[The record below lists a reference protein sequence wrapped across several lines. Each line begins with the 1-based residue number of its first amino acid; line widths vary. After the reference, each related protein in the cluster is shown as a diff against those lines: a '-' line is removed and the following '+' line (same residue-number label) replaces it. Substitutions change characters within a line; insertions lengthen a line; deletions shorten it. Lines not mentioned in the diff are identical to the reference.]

1 MFVMHNDRKAIM
13 VRNVCKLLRKRTLP
27 KWRRFFSCDIAAI
40 STHIVQ
46 SFAFAAAVAAKRA
59 S

>member
-1 MFVMHNDRKAIM
+1 MCANFFARGLSPNGED
-13 VRNVCKLLRKRTLP
+13 
-27 KWRRFFSCDIAAI
+27 FFSCDIAAI

-46 SFAFAAAVAAKRA
+46 SFAFVAAVAAKRA